1 MISGKTIISVIH
13 YEPCLSK
20 PFAEI
25 FTCFNFVFDDQYF
38 HLAPR
43 LAAKVILLRP
53 RSLSTDYSKND
64 NIVIILSPDKQ
75 SAFCKVTL
83 VILWTSFEPFTRSAW
98 TRSVMFK
105 LKLLSISTIF
115 ILAGCVSLAP
125 EYQRPAAPVPQQF
138 SLSRNS
144 LTPAVNGYQDTGW
157 RNFFVDPQVT
167 RLITEALNNNRDL
180 RMAALKVEEARAQ
193 FNVTDADRYPQLNAS
208 SGITYSG
215 GLKGDKPTTQKYDAG
230 LKLSY
235 ELDFFGKLKNMSDAD
250 RQNYFASE
258 EARRAVHILLVSSVS
273 QSYFSQQLAYEQL
286 RIAQETLKNYQQS
299 YAFVEQQLVTGSTN
313 VLALEQ
319 ARGQIESTRAEIAKR
334 EGDLAKAN
342 NALQLVLGTYRALP
356 SEKGM
361 KGGEIA
367 PVKLPPNMSSQILLQ
382 RPDIM
387 EAEYQLKA
395 ADANIGAA
403 RAAFFPSITLTS
415 GLSASSTELSSL
427 FTSGSGMWNFI
438 PKIEIPIFNAGRN
451 KANLKLA
458 EIRQQQS
465 VVNYEQK
472 IQSAFKDVSD
482 TLALRDSLSQ
492 QLESQQRYLDSLQIT
507 LQRARGLYASGAV
520 SYIEVL
526 DAERSLFATQQTIL
540 DLTYSRQVNEIN
552 LFTALGG
559 GWVE

>member
-1 MISGKTIISVIH
+1 
-13 YEPCLSK
+13 
-20 PFAEI
+20 
-25 FTCFNFVFDDQYF
+25 
-38 HLAPR
+38 
-43 LAAKVILLRP
+43 
-53 RSLSTDYSKND
+53 
-64 NIVIILSPDKQ
+64 
-75 SAFCKVTL
+75 
-83 VILWTSFEPFTRSAW
+83 
-98 TRSVMFK
+98 
-105 LKLLSISTIF
+105 
-115 ILAGCVSLAP
+115 
-125 EYQRPAAPVPQQF
+125 
-138 SLSRNS
+138 
-144 LTPAVNGYQDTGW
+144 
-157 RNFFVDPQVT
+157 
-167 RLITEALNNNRDL
+167 
-180 RMAALKVEEARAQ
+180 
-193 FNVTDADRYPQLNAS
+193 
-208 SGITYSG
+208 
-215 GLKGDKPTTQKYDAG
+215 
-230 LKLSY
+230 
-235 ELDFFGKLKNMSDAD
+235 
-250 RQNYFASE
+250 
-258 EARRAVHILLVSSVS
+258 
-273 QSYFSQQLAYEQL
+273 
-286 RIAQETLKNYQQS
+286 
-299 YAFVEQQLVTGSTN
+299 
-313 VLALEQ
+313 
-319 ARGQIESTRAEIAKR
+319 
-334 EGDLAKAN
+334 
-342 NALQLVLGTYRALP
+342 P

-367 PVKLPPNMSSQILLQ
+367 PVKLPPNLSSQILLQ

-507 LQRARGLYASGAV
+507 LQRARGLYSSGAV